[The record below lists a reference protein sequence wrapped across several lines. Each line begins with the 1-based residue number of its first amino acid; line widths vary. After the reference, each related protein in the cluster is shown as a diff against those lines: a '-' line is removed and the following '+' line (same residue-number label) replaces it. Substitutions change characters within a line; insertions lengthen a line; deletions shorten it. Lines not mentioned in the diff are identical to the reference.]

1 MLQPSFQQ
9 PRNADLQQQGKF
21 WTRKYQSYK
30 LTAKPKASIDLPFPH
45 LEPEKPD
52 YEPPENSNE
61 ATHEPWHV
69 LRKRLINQ

>member
-9 PRNADLQQQGKF
+9 SRNADLQQQDKF

-45 LEPEKPD
+45 FEPVKLTT
-52 YEPPENSNE
+52 N
-61 ATHEPWHV
+61 
-69 LRKRLINQ
+69 RQ